1 MKSRARVVTIVVA
14 VIAGA
19 SSPLAGHL
27 ARQDAAVDVSG
38 KWALSVE
45 TARSAGRPS
54 LELEQDGETL
64 SGTYSSRVFGE
75 RKVTGTIRGNAIT
88 FSFTT
93 SVRGNSVVFT
103 FSGTADASTMKG
115 KVTVGDMGEGTF
127 TGQKQ

>member
-1 MKSRARVVTIVVA
+1 MKSRARVATIVVA
-14 VIAGA
+14 VIAWA
-19 SSPLAGHL
+19 SSPVAWHL

-38 KWALSVE
+38 TWALSVE

-75 RKVTGTIRGNAIT
+75 RKVTGTIKGNAIT

-93 SVRGNSVVFT
+93 SIRGNSVVFT

-127 TGQKQ
+127 TGKKQ

>member
-1 MKSRARVVTIVVA
+1 MKSQARVVAIVMV
-14 VIAGA
+14 VLAGA
-19 SSPLAGHL
+19 SSPRAGHL

-38 KWALSVE
+38 RWALSVE
-45 TARSAGRPS
+45 TARSAGRPG

-103 FSGTADASTMKG
+103 FSGTADTSTMKG

-127 TGQKQ
+127 TGKKQ